1 MTSTKFNETSE
12 KNFRKFY
19 DSLGEKDARRFSG
32 SLYQLSGNMI
42 YICKILG
49 VSEKTVRKG
58 LNELTQDILPCPD
71 RQRLKGGGRK
81 AKYNDADLNAV
92 FSEIIIPHTAGDPM
106 KPEIKW
112 TNLSNFEISELL
124 KAKGFQI
131 SKNTVKKLLKHNEFK
146 KRKIQKRKSLK
157 VVQDRDAQ
165 FAEINEAKEQFT
177 NEGNPVISVDTKKK
191 KQ

>member
-1 MTSTKFNETSE
+1 
-12 KNFRKFY
+12 
-19 DSLGEKDARRFSG
+19 
-32 SLYQLSGNMI
+32 
-42 YICKILG
+42 
-49 VSEKTVRKG
+49 
-58 LNELTQDILPCPD
+58 
-71 RQRLKGGGRK
+71 
-81 AKYNDADLNAV
+81 
-92 FSEIIIPHTAGDPM
+92 M

-124 KAKGFQI
+124 KAEGFQI
-131 SKNTVKKLLKHNEFK
+131 SKNTVKKLLKHNGFK